1 MLIHSHIKWCHYNLQ
16 TIKFD
21 LSVDHPYS
29 SLIKYAKCL
38 QNKGDSAK
46 LQKMVQMS
54 WTFVNDSLCT
64 TLCLQWEPEIVAV
77 ALMYLAAKLSK
88 FEVPPLSSNV
98 QLFYNIRHLQVK
110 DWNGRKEWHKHWWDQ
125 YIEGLDVDILEDICH
140 QVK

>member
-1 MLIHSHIKWCHYNLQ
+1 MYINSQFKWHDYILQ

-88 FEVPPLSSNV
+88 FEVISNHLLLQGDPSPQFLYCV
-98 QLFYNIRHLQVK
+98 GLNFGVPMAGLALLQLVTAQA
-110 DWNGRKEWHKHWWDQ
+110 G
-125 YIEGLDVDILEDICH
+125 
-140 QVK
+140 